1 MIGSRI
7 KGMKHKR
14 KIGNHCGIYYSP
26 GELIDDLDVNLL
38 TSSTREGG
46 EYVMI
51 DFWNVDD
58 RVSNKRNETQ
68 TKNWQLLRNALFSR
82 GAD

>member
-1 MIGSRI
+1 
-7 KGMKHKR
+7 MKHKR
-14 KIGNHCGIYYSP
+14 RIGNHCGVHYSP
-26 GELIDDLDVNLL
+26 GELIDDRVIDLF
-38 TSSTREGG
+38 TSSAGEGSK
-46 EYVMI
+46 YVMI

-58 RVSNKRNETQ
+58 RVSNKRNERQ